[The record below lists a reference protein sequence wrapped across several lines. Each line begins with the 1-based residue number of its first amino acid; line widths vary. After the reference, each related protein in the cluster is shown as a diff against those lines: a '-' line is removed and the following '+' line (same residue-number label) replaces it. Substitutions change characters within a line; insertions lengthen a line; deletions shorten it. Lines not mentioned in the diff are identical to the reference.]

1 MSKKYAKGG
10 NYGRG
15 TFVETSV
22 FLSPAFLS
30 LGTPGTAPQ
39 VATCSC
45 QMLMLLLGKRAFGR
59 RKDHKGVNTFER
71 TDDNKFNLTYAE
83 LKARG
88 ISNTRATRGFS
99 ELLAKGF
106 IEIAHQGGA
115 YDKDKSQYSLTETDD
130 YLRWRIGH
138 KPIRERSPD
147 IVNRGFQK
155 KKKKPTIVRIK
166 STMVR
171 RKTQQLQSPAMI
183 THTITGD
190 SHP

>member
-1 MSKKYAKGG
+1 MSNKHAKGG
-10 NYGRG
+10 KYGKG
-15 TFVETSV
+15 TFIDSSL

-39 VATCSC
+39 VTTCSC
-45 QMLMLLLGKRAFGR
+45 QMLILLLGKRG
-59 RKDHKGVNTFER
+59 FER
-71 TDDNKFNLTYAE
+71 VKGKPPKRTDENKLNLTYAE
-83 LKARG
+83 LKVRG

-106 IEIAHQGGA
+106 IEIVHQGGA
-115 YDKDKSQYSLTETDD
+115 WEKDKSQYALTDT
-130 YLRWRIGH
+130 YLLWRIGH
-138 KPIRERSPD
+138 KPIRKRSPD
-147 IVNRGFQK
+147 IVKRGYQEK
-155 KKKKPTIVRIK
+155 KKK

-171 RKTQQLQSPAMI
+171 KKKQQLQSPAMI